1 MRAARIPK
9 ESTEVKSASSG
20 GIYAASVTDWLEA
33 PPWVERARPRGIRR
47 VPTHTV
53 QVPNERRTYARAK
66 MRLGLRLTR
75 IAGQHPERHLQ
86 LHTQNISSSGVY
98 FLCPV
103 PLEPGTPINLEV
115 ALVERR
121 YHRGSVRMVTEA
133 HVVRVDRARINGM
146 HGLAAMFDDISFHRD
161 DPVPQR
167 CHPL

>member
-9 ESTEVKSASSG
+9 ESTEGKHASAG
-20 GIYAASVTDWLEA
+20 GIYAAAVTGWPEA
-33 PPWVERARPRGIRR
+33 PQWVERARPRGIRR

-53 QVPNERRTYARAK
+53 QVPNERRNYARAR

-75 IAGQHPERHLQ
+75 IAGQRPERHLQ

-115 ALVERR
+115 ALVERHSR
-121 YHRGSVRMVTEA
+121 RGSVRMVTEA
-133 HVVRVDRARINGM
+133 HIVRMGHARIKGM
-146 HGLAAMFDDISFHRD
+146 HGLAAMFDDISFQRD

>member
-1 MRAARIPK
+1 MRAARIPR

-20 GIYAASVTDWLEA
+20 GICAASVTDWLEA

-66 MRLGLRLTR
+66 MRLGLHLTR
-75 IAGQHPERHLQ
+75 IAGRHPEKQLQ

-103 PLEPGTPINLEV
+103 ALEPGTPINLEIG
-115 ALVERR
+115 LVERR
-121 YHRGSVRMVTEA
+121 YLRGSVRMMTEA
-133 HVVRVDRARINGM
+133 HIVRVDRARIDGM